1 MEQPGWVST
10 AAAYALVL
18 VLVVLCTL
26 WGAFL
31 VPLRVGG
38 TLVPV
43 SLVIVVAANTGLGL
57 ASGRLLG
64 RPGAGTTAL
73 LWLLIAFTL
82 GARRP
87 EGDLVIS
94 SGWVGL
100 GYLVLGAV
108 SAAVGF
114 GVTPSKR
121 LRHRA

>member
-31 VPLRVGG
+31 VPLRVGS

-87 EGDLVIS
+87 EGDRVII
-94 SGWVGL
+94 GDWVGL

-108 SAAVGF
+108 SAAVAVGA
-114 GVTPSKR
+114 TPSKR

>member
-10 AAAYALVL
+10 AAAYVLVL

-43 SLVIVVAANTGLGL
+43 SLVVVVAANTGLGL

-64 RPGAGTTAL
+64 RPGAGTTGL
-73 LWLLIAFTL
+73 LWLVIAVTL

-87 EGDLVIS
+87 EGDQVII
-94 SGWVGL
+94 GDWVGL

-108 SAAVGF
+108 SAAVAVGA
-114 GVTPSKR
+114 TPSKR